1 MGEQKNPIIQVEN
14 FTAAFGDNVV
24 IDNISFD
31 VFEGERFIVL
41 GGSGC
46 GKSVL
51 MKNMIG
57 LYTPTEGRIL
67 IEGED
72 LHAVD
77 EESRL
82 EILKKIGV
90 AYQSGA
96 LFGSM
101 TVLENVMLPL
111 EEFTDLTKDIRE
123 EIARM
128 KISLVGLSGSEKKLP
143 SEISGGMKKRVAV
156 ARAMVLDPKI
166 LFFDEPGAGLDPI
179 TSVELDELILNL
191 SDNLKI
197 TFVVV
202 THELM
207 SIYKIA
213 NRVIMLDKRVKKI
226 VAEGDPFDLRD
237 NSDNP
242 WVKQFFNRES
252 EKEIEKDVG

>member
-1 MGEQKNPIIQVEN
+1 MENKKPIIKVEN
-14 FTAAFGDNVV
+14 FTAAFGENVV

-31 VFEGERFIVL
+31 IYEGERFIVL

-51 MKNMIG
+51 MKHMIG
-57 LYTPTEGRIL
+57 LYKPASGRIL
-67 IEGED
+67 IDGD
-72 LHAVD
+72 DIHAAD
-77 EESRL
+77 EEKML

-111 EEFTDLTKDIRE
+111 EEFTDLSSEFAE
-123 EIARM
+123 EVARM
-128 KISLVGLSGSEKKLP
+128 KINLVGLSGSESKLP
-143 SEISGGMKKRVAV
+143 AEISGGMKKRVAV

-191 SDNLKI
+191 SQNLNI

-226 VAEGDPFDLRD
+226 VAEGDPIDLRD

-252 EKEIEKDVG
+252 DTIS

>member
-1 MGEQKNPIIQVEN
+1 MSKPIIQVQD

-31 VFEGERFIVL
+31 VYEGERFIIL

-46 GKSVL
+46 GKSVML
-51 MKNMIG
+51 KHMIG
-57 LYTPTEGRIL
+57 LYKPRHGRIL
-67 IEGED
+67 IDGD
-72 LHAVD
+72 DINTTDNKLH
-77 EESRL
+77 L

-101 TVLENVMLPL
+101 NVLENVMLPL
-111 EEFTDLTKDIRE
+111 EEFTDLSKESIE

-128 KISLVGLSGSEKKLP
+128 KINLVGLTGSEKKLP
-143 SEISGGMKKRVAV
+143 SQISGGMQKRVAV

-166 LFFDEPGAGLDPI
+166 LFFDEPSAGLDPI
-179 TSVELDELILNL
+179 TSSELDDLILNL
-191 SDNLKI
+191 SENLKI

-202 THELM
+202 THELL

-213 NRVIMLDKRVKKI
+213 SRVIMLDKRVKKI
-226 VAEGDPFDLRD
+226 VAQGDPHDLRD
-237 NSDNP
+237 HSDNP
-242 WVKQFFNRES
+242 WVQQFFNRES
-252 EKEIEKDVG
+252 DRENLTI

>member
-1 MGEQKNPIIQVEN
+1 MAERKPIIQVEN

-24 IDNISFD
+24 IDDISFE
-31 VFEGERFIVL
+31 VYEGERFIVL

-51 MKNMIG
+51 MKHIIG
-57 LYTPTEGRIL
+57 LIKPAKGRIL
-67 IEGED
+67 IDGED
-72 LHAVD
+72 IHAVD
-77 EESRL
+77 ELRKIEM
-82 EILKKIGV
+82 LKKIGV

-111 EEFTDLTKDIRE
+111 EEFTDLSKDFAE
-123 EIARM
+123 EVARM
-128 KISLVGLSGSEKKLP
+128 KINLVGLSGAENKLP

-179 TSVELDELILNL
+179 TSVELDELILSL
-191 SDNLKI
+191 SENLKI

-252 EKEIEKDVG
+252 DSTS

>member
-1 MGEQKNPIIQVEN
+1 MEDKKPIIKVEN

-24 IDNISFD
+24 IDDISFD
-31 VFEGERFIVL
+31 VYEGERFIVL

-51 MKNMIG
+51 MKHIIG
-57 LYTPTEGRIL
+57 LYKPASGRIL
-67 IEGED
+67 IDGD
-72 LHAVD
+72 DIHLAD
-77 EESRL
+77 EEQKL

-111 EEFTDLTKDIRE
+111 EEFTDLSPEFAE
-123 EIARM
+123 EVARM
-128 KISLVGLSGSEKKLP
+128 KINLVSLTGSENKLP

-191 SDNLKI
+191 SENLNI

-226 VAEGDPFDLRD
+226 VAEGDPYDLKE

-252 EKEIEKDVG
+252 ETSS

>member
-1 MGEQKNPIIQVEN
+1 MEDKKPIIKVEN

-24 IDNISFD
+24 IDDISFD
-31 VFEGERFIVL
+31 VYEGERFIVL

-51 MKNMIG
+51 MKHIIG
-57 LYTPTEGRIL
+57 LYKPASGRIL
-67 IEGED
+67 IDGD
-72 LHAVD
+72 DIHLAD
-77 EESRL
+77 EEQKL

-111 EEFTDLTKDIRE
+111 EEFTELSPEFAE
-123 EIARM
+123 EVARM
-128 KISLVGLSGSEKKLP
+128 KINLVGLTGSENKLP

-191 SDNLKI
+191 SENLNI

-226 VAEGDPFDLRD
+226 VAEGDPYDLKE

-252 EKEIEKDVG
+252 ETSS

>member
-1 MGEQKNPIIQVEN
+1 MEDKKPIIKVEN

-24 IDNISFD
+24 IDDISFD
-31 VFEGERFIVL
+31 VYEGERFIVL

-51 MKNMIG
+51 MKHIIG
-57 LYTPTEGRIL
+57 LYKPASGRIL
-67 IEGED
+67 IDGD
-72 LHAVD
+72 DIHLAD
-77 EESRL
+77 EEQKL

-111 EEFTDLTKDIRE
+111 EEFTELSPEFAE
-123 EIARM
+123 EVARM
-128 KISLVGLSGSEKKLP
+128 KINLVGLTGAENKLP

-191 SDNLKI
+191 SENLNI

-226 VAEGDPFDLRD
+226 VAEGDPYDLKE

-252 EKEIEKDVG
+252 ETSS

>member
-1 MGEQKNPIIQVEN
+1 MAENRKPIIQVKD

-24 IDNISFD
+24 IDNISFE
-31 VFEGERFIVL
+31 VYEGERFIVL

-51 MKNMIG
+51 MKHMIG
-57 LYTPTEGRIL
+57 LYKPASGTIL
-67 IEGED
+67 IDGED
-72 LHAVD
+72 INTYNELKKI
-77 EESRL
+77 

-111 EEFTDLTKDIRE
+111 QEFTDLTSGSIE

-128 KISLVGLSGSEKKLP
+128 KINLVNLTGSEKKLP
-143 SEISGGMKKRVAV
+143 SEISGGMQKRVAV

-179 TSVELDELILNL
+179 TSVELDELILSL
-191 SDNLKI
+191 SESLKI

-226 VAEGDPFDLRD
+226 VAEGSPYDLRD

-242 WVKQFFNRES
+242 WVQQFFRRQS
-252 EKEIEKDVG
+252 EKEIES

>member
-1 MGEQKNPIIQVEN
+1 MKDKKPIIKVEN
-14 FTAAFGDNVV
+14 FTAAFGDIVV
-24 IDNISFD
+24 IDDISFD
-31 VFEGERFIVL
+31 VYEGERFIVL

-51 MKNMIG
+51 MKHMIG
-57 LYTPTEGRIL
+57 LYKPASGRIL
-67 IEGED
+67 IDGED
-72 LHAVD
+72 VHVAN
-77 EESRL
+77 EEKKL

-90 AYQSGA
+90 AYQSSA

-101 TVLENVMLPL
+101 TVLQNVMLPL
-111 EEFTDLTKDIRE
+111 EEFTDLSTDFAE
-123 EIARM
+123 EVARM
-128 KISLVGLSGSEKKLP
+128 KINLVGLTGSENKLP
-143 SEISGGMKKRVAV
+143 SEISGGMKKRVAI
-156 ARAMVLDPKI
+156 ARAMILDPKI

-191 SDNLKI
+191 SENLNI

-242 WVKQFFNRES
+242 WVKHFFNRES
-252 EKEIEKDVG
+252 ETIS

>member
-1 MGEQKNPIIQVEN
+1 MSKPIIQVEN
-14 FTAAFGDNVV
+14 FTAAFGDNIV
-24 IDNISFD
+24 IDDISYE
-31 VFEGERFIVL
+31 VMEGERFIIL

-46 GKSVL
+46 GKSVML
-51 MKNMIG
+51 KHMIG
-57 LYTPTEGRIL
+57 LYKPAAGRI
-67 IEGED
+67 IIDGD
-72 LHAVD
+72 DVNSPD
-77 EESRL
+77 DDIRFK
-82 EILKKIGV
+82 ILKKIGI

-111 EEFTDLTKDIRE
+111 EEFTDLSKPSIE

-128 KISLVGLSGSEKKLP
+128 KLNIVGLTGSEKKLP
-143 SEISGGMKKRVAV
+143 SQISGGMKKRVAV

-179 TSVELDELILNL
+179 TSVELDDLILSL
-191 SDNLKI
+191 SENLKI
-197 TFVVV
+197 TFVIV
-202 THELM
+202 THELL

-213 NRVIMLDKRVKKI
+213 SRVIMLDKRVKKI
-226 VAEGDPFDLRD
+226 VAEGDPHDLRD

-252 EKEIEKDVG
+252 E

>member
-1 MGEQKNPIIQVEN
+1 MEDKKPIIKVEN

-51 MKNMIG
+51 LKHMIG
-57 LYTPTEGRIL
+57 LYKPATGRIL
-67 IEGED
+67 IDGD
-72 LHAVD
+72 DMHKAD
-77 EESRL
+77 EEKKL

-111 EEFTDLTKDIRE
+111 EEFTELTPGFAE
-123 EIARM
+123 EVARM
-128 KISLVGLSGSEKKLP
+128 KINLVGLTGSEHKLP
-143 SEISGGMKKRVAV
+143 SEISGGMQKRVAV

-191 SDNLKI
+191 SENLNI

-226 VAEGDPFDLRD
+226 VAEGEPYDLRD

-252 EKEIEKDVG
+252 ETDS

>member
-1 MGEQKNPIIQVEN
+1 MEDKKPIIKVEN

-31 VFEGERFIVL
+31 VYEGERFIVL

-51 MKNMIG
+51 MKHIIG
-57 LYTPTEGRIL
+57 LYKPASGRIL
-67 IEGED
+67 IDGD
-72 LHAVD
+72 DIHLAD
-77 EESRL
+77 EEMKL

-101 TVLENVMLPL
+101 TVLENVRLPL
-111 EEFTDLTKDIRE
+111 EEFTELSPDFAE
-123 EIARM
+123 EVARM
-128 KISLVGLSGSEKKLP
+128 KINLVGLTGSENKLP

-191 SDNLKI
+191 SENLNI

-226 VAEGDPFDLRD
+226 VAEGDPYDLKE

-252 EKEIEKDVG
+252 ETSI

>member
-1 MGEQKNPIIQVEN
+1 MEDKRPIIKVEN
-14 FTAAFGDNVV
+14 FTAAFGDIVV
-24 IDNISFD
+24 IDDISFD
-31 VFEGERFIVL
+31 VYEGERFIVL

-46 GKSVL
+46 GKTVL
-51 MKNMIG
+51 MKHMIG
-57 LYTPTEGRIL
+57 LYKPASGRIL
-67 IEGED
+67 IDGED
-72 LHAVD
+72 VHVAN
-77 EESRL
+77 EEKKL

-101 TVLENVMLPL
+101 TVLQNVMLPL
-111 EEFTDLTKDIRE
+111 EEFTDLSTDFAE
-123 EIARM
+123 EVARM
-128 KISLVGLSGSEKKLP
+128 KINLVGLTGSENKLP
-143 SEISGGMKKRVAV
+143 SEISGGMKKRVAI
-156 ARAMVLDPKI
+156 ARAMILDPKI

-191 SDNLKI
+191 SENLNI

-252 EKEIEKDVG
+252 ESIS

>member
-1 MGEQKNPIIQVEN
+1 MEDKKPIIKVEN

-24 IDNISFD
+24 IDDISFD
-31 VFEGERFIVL
+31 VYEGERFIVL

-51 MKNMIG
+51 MKHIIG
-57 LYTPTEGRIL
+57 LYKPASGRIL
-67 IEGED
+67 IDGD
-72 LHAVD
+72 DIHLSD
-77 EESRL
+77 EEKKL

-111 EEFTDLTKDIRE
+111 EEFTELSPEFAE
-123 EIARM
+123 EVARM
-128 KISLVGLSGSEKKLP
+128 KINLVGLTGSENKLP

-191 SDNLKI
+191 SENLNI

-226 VAEGDPFDLRD
+226 VAEGDPYDLKE

-252 EKEIEKDVG
+252 ETSS

>member
-1 MGEQKNPIIQVEN
+1 MEDKKPIIKVEN

-24 IDNISFD
+24 IDDISFD
-31 VFEGERFIVL
+31 VYEGERFIIL

-51 MKNMIG
+51 MKHIIG
-57 LYTPTEGRIL
+57 LYKPASGRIL
-67 IEGED
+67 IDGD
-72 LHAVD
+72 DIHLAD
-77 EESRL
+77 EEQKL

-111 EEFTDLTKDIRE
+111 EEFTELSPEFAE
-123 EIARM
+123 EVARM
-128 KISLVGLSGSEKKLP
+128 KINLVGLTGSESKLP

-191 SDNLKI
+191 SENLNI

-226 VAEGDPFDLRD
+226 VAEGDPYDLKE

-252 EKEIEKDVG
+252 ETGS

>member
-1 MGEQKNPIIQVEN
+1 MDEQKKPIIQVKN

-24 IDNISFD
+24 IDDISFD

-51 MKNMIG
+51 MKHMIG
-57 LYTPTEGRIL
+57 LYTPAEGNIL

-77 EESRL
+77 EERRL

-111 EEFTDLTKDIRE
+111 EEFTDLTKDLRE

-143 SEISGGMKKRVAV
+143 AEISGGMKKRVAV

-179 TSVELDELILNL
+179 TSVELDELILSL

-252 EKEIEKDVG
+252 EKEIEKDAG

>member
-1 MGEQKNPIIQVEN
+1 MDKNTNPIIQVKD

-51 MKNMIG
+51 MKHMIG
-57 LYTPTEGRIL
+57 LYTPASGKIL
-67 IEGED
+67 IDGED

-77 EESRL
+77 EQMRL

-111 EEFTDLTKDIRE
+111 EEFTDLTKDLRE

-128 KISLVGLSGSEKKLP
+128 KISLVGLSGSENKLP
-143 SEISGGMKKRVAV
+143 AEISGGMQKRVAV

-191 SDNLKI
+191 SENLKI

-252 EKEIEKDVG
+252 EKEIEKDAG

>member
-1 MGEQKNPIIQVEN
+1 MKDKKPIIKVEN
-14 FTAAFGDNVV
+14 FTAAFGDIVV
-24 IDNISFD
+24 IDDISFD
-31 VFEGERFIVL
+31 VYEGERFIVL

-51 MKNMIG
+51 MKHMIG
-57 LYTPTEGRIL
+57 LYKPASGRIL
-67 IEGED
+67 IDG
-72 LHAVD
+72 VD
-77 EESRL
+77 VHVANEEKKL

-90 AYQSGA
+90 AYQSSA

-101 TVLENVMLPL
+101 TVLQNVMLPL
-111 EEFTDLTKDIRE
+111 EEFTDLSTDFAE
-123 EIARM
+123 EVARM
-128 KISLVGLSGSEKKLP
+128 KINLVGLTGSENKLP
-143 SEISGGMKKRVAV
+143 SEISGGMKKRVAI
-156 ARAMVLDPKI
+156 ARAMILDPKI

-191 SDNLKI
+191 SENLNI

-242 WVKQFFNRES
+242 WVKNFFNRES
-252 EKEIEKDVG
+252 ETIS

>member
-1 MGEQKNPIIQVEN
+1 MDEKKNAIIQVEN

-24 IDNISFD
+24 IDDISFD
-31 VFEGERFIVL
+31 VFEGERFIIL

-51 MKNMIG
+51 MKHMIG
-57 LYTPTEGRIL
+57 LYTPAGGRIF
-67 IEGED
+67 IDGED

-77 EESRL
+77 DKRRL

-101 TVLENVMLPL
+101 NVLENVMLPL
-111 EEFTDLTKDIRE
+111 EEFTELSKDIRE

-128 KISLVGLSGSEKKLP
+128 KISLVGLSGSEYKLP
-143 SEISGGMKKRVAV
+143 SEISGGMQKRVAV

-179 TSVELDELILNL
+179 TSVELDELILSL
-191 SDNLKI
+191 SENLKI

-226 VAEGDPFDLRD
+226 VAEGNPFDLRD

-252 EKEIEKDVG
+252 EKEIEKDAG

>member
-1 MGEQKNPIIQVEN
+1 MDKKQPIIKVEN

-24 IDNISFD
+24 IDDISFD
-31 VFEGERFIVL
+31 VYEGERFIIL

-51 MKNMIG
+51 MKHMIG
-57 LYTPTEGRIL
+57 LYKPAAGRIL
-67 IEGED
+67 IDGED
-72 LHAVD
+72 IHAVD
-77 EESRL
+77 EERKI

-111 EEFTDLTKDIRE
+111 EEFTDLSADFAE
-123 EIARM
+123 EVAKM
-128 KISLVGLSGSEKKLP
+128 KINLVGLTGSENKLP
-143 SEISGGMKKRVAV
+143 SEISGGMQKRVAV

-179 TSVELDELILNL
+179 TSVELDELILSL
-191 SDNLKI
+191 SDNLNI

-226 VAEGDPFDLRD
+226 VAEGAPYDLRD

-252 EKEIEKDVG
+252 ESVS

>member
-1 MGEQKNPIIQVEN
+1 MEDKKPIIKVEN

-31 VFEGERFIVL
+31 VYEGERFIVL

-51 MKNMIG
+51 MKHIIG
-57 LYTPTEGRIL
+57 LYKPASGRIL
-67 IEGED
+67 IDGD
-72 LHAVD
+72 DIHLAD
-77 EESRL
+77 EEQKL

-111 EEFTDLTKDIRE
+111 EEFTDLSPEFAE
-123 EIARM
+123 EVARM
-128 KISLVGLSGSEKKLP
+128 KINLVSLTGSENKLP

-191 SDNLKI
+191 SENLNI

-226 VAEGDPFDLRD
+226 VAEGDPYDLKE

-252 EKEIEKDVG
+252 ETSV

>member
-1 MGEQKNPIIQVEN
+1 MEDKKPIIKVEN

-24 IDNISFD
+24 IDDISFD
-31 VFEGERFIVL
+31 VYEGERFIVL

-51 MKNMIG
+51 MKHIIG
-57 LYTPTEGRIL
+57 LYKPASGRIL
-67 IEGED
+67 IDGD
-72 LHAVD
+72 DIHLAD
-77 EESRL
+77 EEQKL

-111 EEFTDLTKDIRE
+111 EEFTELSPEFAE
-123 EIARM
+123 EVARM
-128 KISLVGLSGSEKKLP
+128 KINLVGLTGAENKLP

-191 SDNLKI
+191 SENLNI

-226 VAEGDPFDLRD
+226 VAEGDPYDLKE

-242 WVKQFFNRES
+242 WVRQFFNRES
-252 EKEIEKDVG
+252 ETSS

>member
-1 MGEQKNPIIQVEN
+1 MSKPIIQVEN

-24 IDNISFD
+24 IDDISYE
-31 VFEGERFIVL
+31 VMEGERFIIL

-46 GKSVL
+46 GKSVML
-51 MKNMIG
+51 KHMIG
-57 LYTPTEGRIL
+57 LYKPATGRI
-67 IEGED
+67 IIDGDDVNTED
-72 LHAVD
+72 D
-77 EESRL
+77 EVKYN
-82 EILKKIGV
+82 ILKKIGI

-111 EEFTDLTKDIRE
+111 EELSDLSNSSIE

-128 KISLVGLSGSEKKLP
+128 KLNIVGLTGSENKLP

-179 TSVELDELILNL
+179 TSVELDDLILSL
-191 SDNLKI
+191 SENLKI
-197 TFVVV
+197 TFVIV
-202 THELM
+202 THELL

-213 NRVIMLDKRVKKI
+213 SRVIMLDKRVKKI
-226 VAEGDPFDLRD
+226 VAQGDPHDLRD

-252 EKEIEKDVG
+252 E

>member
-1 MGEQKNPIIQVEN
+1 MEDKKPIIKVEN

-24 IDNISFD
+24 IDDISFD
-31 VFEGERFIVL
+31 VYEVERFIVL

-51 MKNMIG
+51 MKHIIG
-57 LYTPTEGRIL
+57 LYKPASGRIL
-67 IEGED
+67 IDGD
-72 LHAVD
+72 DIHLAD
-77 EESRL
+77 EEQKL

-111 EEFTDLTKDIRE
+111 EEFTELSPEFAE
-123 EIARM
+123 EVARM
-128 KISLVGLSGSEKKLP
+128 KINLVGLTGSENKLP

-191 SDNLKI
+191 SENLNI

-226 VAEGDPFDLRD
+226 VAEGDPYDLKE

-252 EKEIEKDVG
+252 ETSS

>member
-1 MGEQKNPIIQVEN
+1 MEDKRPIIKVEN
-14 FTAAFGDNVV
+14 FTAAFGDIV
-24 IDNISFD
+24 IIDDISFD
-31 VFEGERFIVL
+31 VYEGERFIVL

-46 GKSVL
+46 GKTVL
-51 MKNMIG
+51 MKHMIG
-57 LYTPTEGRIL
+57 LYKPASGRIL
-67 IEGED
+67 IDGED
-72 LHAVD
+72 IHVAN
-77 EESRL
+77 EEKKL

-101 TVLENVMLPL
+101 TVLQNVMLPL
-111 EEFTDLTKDIRE
+111 EEFTDLSTDFAE
-123 EIARM
+123 EVARM
-128 KISLVGLSGSEKKLP
+128 KINLVGLTGSENKLP
-143 SEISGGMKKRVAV
+143 SEISGGMKKRVAI
-156 ARAMVLDPKI
+156 ARAMILDPKI

-191 SDNLKI
+191 SENLNI

-252 EKEIEKDVG
+252 ESIS

>member
-1 MGEQKNPIIQVEN
+1 MEDKKPIIKVEN

-51 MKNMIG
+51 MKHIIG
-57 LYTPTEGRIL
+57 LYKPAGGRIL
-67 IEGED
+67 IDGD
-72 LHAVD
+72 DIHQAD
-77 EESRL
+77 EEKQL

-111 EEFTDLTKDIRE
+111 EEFTDLSPKFAE

-128 KISLVGLSGSEKKLP
+128 KIDLVNLTGSEKKLP

-179 TSVELDELILNL
+179 TSVELDDLILNL
-191 SDNLKI
+191 SENLNI

-226 VAEGDPFDLRD
+226 VAEGDPYDLRD

-252 EKEIEKDVG
+252 ETSN

>member
-1 MGEQKNPIIQVEN
+1 MEDKKTIIKVEN

-24 IDNISFD
+24 IDDISFD
-31 VFEGERFIVL
+31 VYEGERFIVL

-51 MKNMIG
+51 MKHIIG
-57 LYTPTEGRIL
+57 LYKPASGRIL
-67 IEGED
+67 IDGD
-72 LHAVD
+72 DIHLAD
-77 EESRL
+77 EEQKL

-111 EEFTDLTKDIRE
+111 EEFTELSPEFAE
-123 EIARM
+123 EVARM
-128 KISLVGLSGSEKKLP
+128 KINLVGLTGSENKLP

-191 SDNLKI
+191 SENLNI

-226 VAEGDPFDLRD
+226 VAEGDPYDLKE

-252 EKEIEKDVG
+252 ETSS

>member
-1 MGEQKNPIIQVEN
+1 MSENGKPIIQVRN
-14 FTAAFGDNVV
+14 FTAAFGSNVV

-31 VFEGERFIVL
+31 VYQGERFIVL
-41 GGSGC
+41 GGAGC

-51 MKNMIG
+51 MKHMIG
-57 LYTPTEGRIL
+57 LYKPAGGNIL
-67 IEGED
+67 IDGED

-77 EESRL
+77 MKRRL

-101 TVLENVMLPL
+101 NVIENVMLPL
-111 EEFTDLTKDIRE
+111 EEFTDLSQDFRE
-123 EIARM
+123 EVAKM
-128 KISLVGLSGSEKKLP
+128 KIDLVGLGGSEYKLP
-143 SEISGGMKKRVAV
+143 SEISGGMQKRVAV
-156 ARAMVLDPKI
+156 ARAMVLNPKI

-179 TSVELDELILNL
+179 TSVELDELILSL
-191 SDNLKI
+191 SENLKI

-226 VAEGDPFDLRD
+226 VAEGDPYDLRD

-252 EKEIEKDVG
+252 EKEIEKDAG